1 MKTAIG
7 IMIGNIP
14 LNKTDLTQLLAH
26 ANIVDDALQ
35 AERLSDPENDM
46 DVKEMVE
53 CLVAIAT
60 LDNSPWL
67 NFPDTWRSTAGNRT
81 IYNEMRNLGLVARA
95 TCAMII
101 GHEGKVDE
109 EGDHLSVSEYL

>member
-1 MKTAIG
+1 
-7 IMIGNIP
+7 
-14 LNKTDLTQLLAH
+14 
-26 ANIVDDALQ
+26 
-35 AERLSDPENDM
+35 M

-53 CLVAIAT
+53 FLVAIAT

-67 NFPDTWRSTAGNRT
+67 NFPDTWRSTAGNHT
-81 IYNEMRNLGLVARA
+81 IYNEMRNIELVARA